1 MNLEISSFLNSLED
15 DQLAEAAQGGDKQA
29 FSLLVQRHYRSCLR
43 VAIVFSRSEADA
55 QDHVQTA
62 VLRAFERLHQ
72 YRCQSA
78 FSKWLISIVVNQ
90 CRTELRAARRQRE
103 YATKA
108 ASQPASAVCRASFS
122 DTPESAFA
130 RGQASDLIRFHIGR
144 VPPLLRVPL
153 VMSDMQQVPLEDVAT
168 RLGITVAAA
177 KSRLFR
183 ARAELRRRLEEHCRI
198 SRPHMLLSN

>member
-1 MNLEISSFLNSLED
+1 MNLETSAFLNSLED
-15 DQLAEAAQGGDKQA
+15 DELVEAAQAGDKQA

-43 VAIVFSRSEADA
+43 VAFVFSHSEADA

-62 VLRAFERLHQ
+62 ILRAFQRLHQ

-90 CRTELRAARRQRE
+90 CRTELRAARRHRE

-108 ASQPASAVCRASFS
+108 ASHSASAACRALLSE
-122 DTPESAFA
+122 TPESVFA
-130 RGQASDLIRFHIGR
+130 RGQASDLILFHIGR
-144 VPPLLRVPL
+144 VPPLLREPL
-153 VMSDMQQVPLEDVAT
+153 VLSDVQQVPLEDVAS
-168 RLGITVAAA
+168 RLGITIAAA

-183 ARAELRRRLEEHCRI
+183 ARAELRRRLVEHCHI
-198 SRPHMLLSN
+198 SRPYMLLTN